1 MSLEKKK
8 KMKNRFN
15 SIDIQ
20 KLTIENHKELL
31 PKSLAD
37 QVSQFIPPEGSFDDE
52 SLRRY
57 IKVIKDFE
65 SEDPNSNMTLANRL
79 RLAFADM
86 NPDTICNRF
95 PNADLPLKRRLRCVA
110 EYLIRSGEFIKLR
123 DDNGKLIKK
132 RGVLGKMVVIY
143 EPQPKMLAILQKQ
156 KLISNE

>member
-1 MSLEKKK
+1 MKK
-8 KMKNRFN
+8 NY
-15 SIDIQ
+15 
-20 KLTIENHKELL
+20 KEIL
-31 PKSLAD
+31 PESLAD

-52 SLRRY
+52 SLKRY

-86 NPDTICNRF
+86 TPDTICKRF

-110 EYLIRSGEFIKLR
+110 EYLIRSGEFIIRSGEFIKLR
-123 DDNGKLIKK
+123 DQNGKLIKK

>member
-1 MSLEKKK
+1 
-8 KMKNRFN
+8 MKNRFK

-20 KLTIENHKELL
+20 NLTIENYKEIL
-31 PKSLAD
+31 PESLAD

-52 SLRRY
+52 SLKRY

-95 PNADLPLKRRLRCVA
+95 PNRCLRKNGCYLRTTAENACYITETKTYLK
-110 EYLIRSGEFIKLR
+110 
-123 DDNGKLIKK
+123 
-132 RGVLGKMVVIY
+132 
-143 EPQPKMLAILQKQ
+143 
-156 KLISNE
+156 